1 MENYQISNNDPQAAL
16 LFWRGVLEDE
26 GSEPNEGT
34 IETVMQLE
42 KQVADLK
49 QAARHK
55 KNKKTTTQPSIP
67 STRDNPQSSILNP
80 QPILE
85 ADTVFCWLVIGI
97 GLYFLTRR
105 PQSKPTFSS
114 SRGLRAVGNI
124 ELGPVANVNNRGKRL
139 T

>member
-16 LFWRGVLEDE
+16 IFWRGVLEDE

-55 KNKKTTTQPSIP
+55 KHKKQPTVKTVAIKQEP
-67 STRDNPQSSILNP
+67 KTYTLPLPDVD
-80 QPILE
+80 
-85 ADTVFCWLVIGI
+85 ADTVVCGIVLAIGI
-97 GLYFLTRR
+97 YILTRR
-105 PQSKPTFSS
+105 PDATPRYSS
-114 SRGLRAVGNI
+114 HHLRAVGNI
-124 ELGPVANVNNRGKRL
+124 ELGPVANADDRGKR